1 MNNHLENN
9 LKISEL
15 KLVQSIYNDTTG
27 SKYTKKYENAI
38 TFSEKDAFYSK
49 EITYY
54 YKELNLAKP
63 SH

>member
-1 MNNHLENN
+1 MTFDKSAAN
-9 LKISEL
+9 I
-15 KLVQSIYNDTTG
+15 Q
-27 SKYTKKYENAI
+27 KKYENAI

-63 SH
+63 LH

>member
-1 MNNHLENN
+1 VIPSLR
-9 LKISEL
+9 LLIIFIISR
-15 KLVQSIYNDTTG
+15 NDFRQIR